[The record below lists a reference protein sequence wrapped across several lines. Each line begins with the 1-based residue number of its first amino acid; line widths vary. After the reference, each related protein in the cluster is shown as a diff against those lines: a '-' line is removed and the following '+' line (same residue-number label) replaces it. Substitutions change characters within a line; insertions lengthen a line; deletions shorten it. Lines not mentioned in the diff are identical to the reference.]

1 MTNIIIII
9 DIFKPSLWEDIDL
22 KSAHDRKRHTFKL
35 ISRIQGVKLLIDEIG
50 IEHTEISNIEIDAKL
65 ENNEKYFI
73 SNTNLKIYRKLDC
86 DLGKQKNNKNQIF
99 FNLEQVILYYG
110 YRPREYYTIIEF
122 KEFKEWKSK

>member
-1 MTNIIIII
+1 
-9 DIFKPSLWEDIDL
+9 
-22 KSAHDRKRHTFKL
+22 
-35 ISRIQGVKLLIDEIG
+35 LLIDEIG

-86 DLGKQKNNKNQIF
+86 DLGKRRNNKKNQIF

-122 KEFKEWKSK
+122 KEWKSNE